1 MIRYLNGISFIFFT
15 LSGPSH
21 PAYAPLQRTQLEL
34 RFSAAGQAPE
44 PQAQLGEVDLKVDRT
59 LAFQAT
65 IAIVSMTTYPLHHTI
80 NDSDILLNGFYL
92 K

>member
-44 PQAQLGEVDLKVDRT
+44 PQAQLGEVDLKVD
-59 LAFQAT
+59 LALHHQVT
-65 IAIVSMTTYPLHHTI
+65 IAIVSPTTRTLCNTV
-80 NDSDILLNGFYL
+80 NSLNIF
-92 K
+92 

>member
-34 RFSAAGQAPE
+34 RFSAAGQSPGASSSARRGRPKGR
-44 PQAQLGEVDLKVDRT
+44 PHLTSPSHNSYRKLDRPH
-59 LAFQAT
+59 
-65 IAIVSMTTYPLHHTI
+65 IM
-80 NDSDILLNGFYL
+80 
-92 K
+92 

>member
-1 MIRYLNGISFIFFT
+1 MIRYLKGISFIFFT

-44 PQAQLGEVDLKVDRT
+44 PQAQLGEVDLKVDLT
-59 LAFQAT
+59 LHHQVT
-65 IAIVSMTTYPLHHTI
+65 IAIVSPTTRTLC
-80 NDSDILLNGFYL
+80 NKVNSLNIF
-92 K
+92 